1 MKKLFQIMA
10 VMAITAI
17 AFTGCSKADNNAQTS
32 GNTEAVESAETTP
45 AEDSNS
51 SGEDSTETEAAASP
65 APTDDTAGS
74 AAITPLAVEE
84 TAYPFTYTDGE
95 GREIT
100 IEKQPAKVAIS
111 YLPHW
116 ETLILLDVMPIG
128 TTNATNYAE
137 TWDPFQEYDLSSVVN
152 LGDTDINLE
161 LLAQMEPDII
171 LQQSY
176 NQESVENLEKIAP
189 VVVFGPQ
196 VKMDWRYSLREIGK
210 VVGKAQK
217 AEEVIAEVDQK
228 LADAR
233 VKLQEKYN
241 GKTVMLMSL
250 MGEDK
255 YYCAYRPDLYDSETG
270 LGLNVPEGF
279 PSSDQ
284 YEQVSMEALA
294 EMNPD
299 YLFVCVFDGDEAY
312 LDELNNNNTVWKSL
326 KASKEGHVYRLDG
339 SGHAASAIST
349 LYTVNTI
356 IDTLLGGE

>member
-1 MKKLFQIMA
+1 MKKVFHIVA
-10 VMAITAI
+10 AMAITAI
-17 AFTGCSKADNNAQTS
+17 IFTGCSKASDKNQTS
-32 GNTEAVESAETTP
+32 DSIEATNAAEATP
-45 AEDSNS
+45 AKEEAKPGETAAAEGD
-51 SGEDSTETEAAASP
+51 SGEASESTAA
-65 APTDDTAGS
+65 
-74 AAITPLAVEE
+74 TPVQVEE
-84 TAYPFTYTDGE
+84 TVYPFTYTDGE
-95 GREIT
+95 GRKVT
-100 IEKQPAKVAIS
+100 IEKQPTKVAIS

-116 ETLILLDVMPIG
+116 ESLILLGVTPVG
-128 TTNATNYAE
+128 TTSAKHYEE
-137 TWDPFQEYDLSSVVN
+137 TWDALQGYDLSSVVD
-152 LGDTDINLE
+152 LGNADINLE
-161 LLAQMEPDII
+161 LLAQLEPDII

-176 NQESVENLEKIAP
+176 NKESVENLEKIAP

-217 AEEVIAEVDQK
+217 AEEVIAETDKK

-255 YYCAYRPDLYDSETG
+255 YYCAYRPDLYDSKTG

-279 PSSDQ
+279 PASEQ

-299 YLFVCVFDGDEAY
+299 YLFVNVFDGDEAY
-312 LDELNNNNTVWKSL
+312 LEELNNNNSVWKSL
-326 KASKEGHVYRLDG
+326 KASKDGHVYRLDG

-349 LYTVNTI
+349 IYTVDTI
-356 IDTLLGGE
+356 IDTLLGKE

>member
-1 MKKLFQIMA
+1 MKKIFQIAAIMA
-10 VMAITAI
+10 LTAVI
-17 AFTGCSKADNNAQTS
+17 FTGCGKADNNTETS
-32 GNTEAVESAETTP
+32 TGNEVAATTEVTPTEDAATTTPEAAETT
-45 AEDSNS
+45 
-51 SGEDSTETEAAASP
+51 AAATEE
-65 APTDDTAGS
+65 ANS
-74 AAITPLAVEE
+74 AVITPLAVEE
-84 TAYPFTYTDGE
+84 TTYPYTYTDGE

-100 IEKQPAKVAIS
+100 IEKQPTKVAIS

-116 ETLILLDVMPIG
+116 ESLILLDVMPIG

-137 TWDPFQEYDLSSVVN
+137 TWDALQGYDLSSVTN
-152 LGDTDINLE
+152 LGDTSINLE
-161 LLAQMEPDII
+161 LLAEMEPDII
-171 LQQSY
+171 LEQSY
-176 NQESVENLEKIAP
+176 NQEAVENLEKIAP

-217 AEEVIAEVDQK
+217 AEEVIVEIDQK

-233 VKLQEKYN
+233 VKLQAEYT

-279 PSSDQ
+279 PVSTQ

-299 YLFVCVFDGDEAY
+299 YLFVNVFDGDEAY
-312 LDELNNNNTVWKSL
+312 LDELNNNNTIWKSL
-326 KASKEGHVYRLDG
+326 KASKEGHIYRLDG

-349 LYTVNTI
+349 LYTVDTI
-356 IDTLLGGE
+356 IDTLLGDK

>member
-1 MKKLFQIMA
+1 MKRIFHIVA

-17 AFTGCSKADNNAQTS
+17 IFTGCSKANDNTQTS
-32 GNTEAVESAETTP
+32 GNTEATKAAETTP
-45 AEDSNS
+45 AKE
-51 SGEDSTETEAAASP
+51 E
-65 APTDDTAGS
+65 
-74 AAITPLAVEE
+74 EE
-84 TAYPFTYTDGE
+84 TVYPFTYTDGE

-100 IEKQPAKVAIS
+100 IEKQPTKVAIS

-116 ETLILLDVMPIG
+116 ESLILLGVMPAG
-128 TTNATNYAE
+128 TTSAAHYAK
-137 TWDPFQEYDLSSVVN
+137 TWDAFQGYDLSSVVD
-152 LGDTDINLE
+152 LGDADINLE
-161 LLAQMEPDII
+161 LLAQLEPDII

-176 NQESVENLEKIAP
+176 NKESVENLEKIAP

-217 AEEVIAEVDQK
+217 AEEVIAETDQK

-270 LGLNVPEGF
+270 LGLKVPEGF
-279 PSSDQ
+279 TTSEQ

-299 YLFVCVFDGDEAY
+299 YLFVNVFDGDEAY
-312 LDELNNNNTVWKSL
+312 LEELNNNNTVWKSL

-349 LYTVNTI
+349 IYTVDTI
-356 IDTLLGGE
+356 IDTLLGKDK

>member
-1 MKKLFQIMA
+1 MKKIFRLVA
-10 VMAITAI
+10 VTAI
-17 AFTGCSKADNNAQTS
+17 SAIVLAGCGKSNSETA
-32 GNTEAVESAETTP
+32 GNTTT
-45 AEDSNS
+45 NN
-51 SGEDSTETEAAASP
+51 STEAEATEVPATETPEATTAPEEAA
-65 APTDDTAGS
+65 DTTETAV
-74 AAITPLAVEE
+74 TPIQVEE
-84 TAYPFTYTDGE
+84 TTYPFTYTDGE

-100 IEKQPAKVAIS
+100 IEKQPAKIAIS

-128 TTNATNYAE
+128 TTTAAHYAE
-137 TWDPFQEYDLSSVVN
+137 TWDPFQAYDLSSVTD
-152 LGDTDINLE
+152 LGNSDINLE
-161 LLAQMEPDII
+161 LLAELEPDII

-176 NQESVENLEKIAP
+176 NKETIENLEKIAP

-210 VVGKAQK
+210 VIGKAQK

-233 VKLQEKYN
+233 VKLQEKYD

-255 YYCAYRPDLYDSETG
+255 YYIAYRPDLYDSETG

-279 PSSDQ
+279 TTDTQ
-284 YEQVSMEALA
+284 YVQISMEALA

-299 YLFVCVFDGDEAY
+299 YLFINVFDGDEAY
-312 LDELNNNNTVWKSL
+312 LEELNNNNSVWKSL
-326 KASKEGHVYRLDG
+326 TANKEGHVYRLDG

-349 LYTVNTI
+349 VYTVDTI
-356 IDTLLGGE
+356 IDTLLGSE

>member
-1 MKKLFQIMA
+1 MKKAFNIAA
-10 VMAITAI
+10 VLAITAVL
-17 AFTGCSKADNNAQTS
+17 FTGCGKANDNTPAS
-32 GNTEAVESAETTP
+32 GNGNAANTAKTTP
-45 AEDSNS
+45 AEGTAEPAEPSGTKEA
-51 SGEDSTETEAAASP
+51 SGEASENAAV
-65 APTDDTAGS
+65 
-74 AAITPLAVEE
+74 TPLQVEE
-84 TAYPFTYTDGE
+84 TVYPYTYTDGE
-95 GREIT
+95 GRKIT
-100 IEKQPAKVAIS
+100 IEKQPLKVAIN

-116 ETLILLDVMPIG
+116 ETLILLGVMPVG
-128 TTNATNYAE
+128 TTSAE
-137 TWDPFQEYDLSSVVN
+137 HYIKTWDALQGYDLSSVTD

-161 LLAQMEPDII
+161 LLAGLEPDII

-176 NQESVENLEKIAP
+176 NKESVENLEKIAP

-233 VKLQEKYN
+233 IKLQEEYT

-255 YYCAYRPDLYDSETG
+255 YYCAYRPDLYDSKTG

-279 PSSDQ
+279 PSSEQ

-299 YLFVCVFDGDEAY
+299 YLFVNVFDGDEAY
-312 LDELNNNNTVWKSL
+312 LEELNNNNSVWKSL
-326 KASKEGHVYRLDG
+326 KAVKDGHVYRLDG

-349 LYTVNTI
+349 VYTVDTI
-356 IDTLLGGE
+356 IDKLLGEK